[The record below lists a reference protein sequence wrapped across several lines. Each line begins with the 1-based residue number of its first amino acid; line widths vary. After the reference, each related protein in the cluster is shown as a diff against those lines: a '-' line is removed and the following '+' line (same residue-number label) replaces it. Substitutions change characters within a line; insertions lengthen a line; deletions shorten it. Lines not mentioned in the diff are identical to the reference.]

1 MHLIAVDAA
10 FSVHHPSAM
19 QMAYSGVVVQMDFCI
34 ILIVMCILH
43 ILFKSLANWIDRL
56 EAKPH
61 IWIWHRRLCLFKLI
75 AAAAAP
81 LWLCTRSQVL
91 LPAQWLG
98 HRCSCSRTQR
108 IYSWWLRVCDCRGKM
123 RAPACHG
130 WPPTTIRICADC
142 PFGGAAGVE

>member
-1 MHLIAVDAA
+1 MRCIWLPVMRHSACTIHPPCKWPILVWLIRWI
-10 FSVHHPSAM
+10 F
-19 QMAYSGVVVQMDFCI
+19 
-34 ILIVMCILH
+34 IVMCILH